1 MSVRAATEADR
12 ETLFA
17 LWDEWQRDGGP
28 PPWVEHAREGTQASI
43 DRAIREGVALVW
55 EENGEVGG
63 FACGLM
69 EGARTGDVTELYVR
83 EEFRRHGVGA
93 RLLAA
98 VVARLKERGAEF
110 VTGGVAPDN
119 ADARRLYERAG
130 FRTQELRLVADV
142 ETLERALSARRE
154 GSSFGAI
161 HIQSD
166 DVPAVER
173 AVREFV
179 PRLPGRSRGSVVT
192 PPRNGWIAVY
202 DELCDRDRA
211 QLRRLSREL
220 SDRLGAVVL
229 ALGVEDGA
237 VVRFV
242 LFERGRVMD
251 EYLSVQEYYGP
262 LPPGEVVSLAANPTL
277 VARLTGSDAA
287 AVRAAA
293 VHAGSPDELPPA
305 AEIADGIARAVGVT
319 SGVRGY
325 GDAVD
330 VPGVTRI
337 DGPGAVT

>member
-1 MSVRAATEADR
+1 MSARRATEADR

-17 LWDEWQRDGGP
+17 LWDEWQRDDGP
-28 PPWVEHAREGTQASI
+28 PPWVENAREGTRAGI
-43 DRAIREGVALVW
+43 ERAIRDGVAVVW
-55 EENGEVGG
+55 EEDGEVAG

-83 EEFRRHGVGA
+83 DEFRRHGVGA
-93 RLLAA
+93 ALLAA
-98 VVARLKERGAEF
+98 VVAGLKERGAEF

-142 ETLERALSARRE
+142 ATLERALAGTR
-154 GSSFGAI
+154 GGASFGSI

-179 PRLPGRSRGSVVT
+179 PRLPGRSRGSVVA
-192 PPRNGWIAVY
+192 PPQNGWISVY
-202 DELCDRDRA
+202 DDVCDRDPR
-211 QLRRLSREL
+211 QLRRLAREL

-229 ALGVEDGA
+229 ALGVEEGA
-237 VVRFV
+237 VARFV

-287 AVRAAA
+287 TVRAAA
-293 VHAGSPDELPPA
+293 RHARSPDELPPA
-305 AEIADGIARAVGVT
+305 AEIADGIARAVGVA
-319 SGVRGY
+319 SGVRG
-325 GDAVD
+325 
-330 VPGVTRI
+330 
-337 DGPGAVT
+337 